1 MLKLGF
7 EPEKVFLFCKKSF
20 LPELLAGMFLVYFFT
35 VSEFSVSAYQTTHL
49 LFVITVALALLVAAF
64 FRIMPVMA
72 AVSIIYVSYIVIS
85 AERYLYGEDYIFS
98 AGYNIWCMLVIPNL
112 LIAGVFFRKYG
123 TYRHLSWF
131 YILLFAET
139 ALIEKMQNPDMN
151 ADSYYFYKHIGM
163 LNYPAFYL
171 SLISVLVLFVFY
183 IRKGKI
189 LGAAAF
195 FSAAM
200 VFASLLMSGNL
211 FAFNLFL
218 FAAVTIELISML
230 SYLGY
235 VRFKDEELDI
245 AGFKAYVYDA
255 ERKYLLKY
263 SISLM
268 YIDDYNRL
276 LKRFGYHKMIL
287 LKKMFINRINKVN
300 PEVQIYNYRED
311 SFILAFLNFNAPESF
326 EKAEE
331 IRRSLVKSIFIF
343 NENNH
348 LQLTVSQCISEKKRS
363 DIDANAVLE
372 RAEENLQKACKFTR
386 NITIKA

>member
-1 MLKLGF
+1 
-7 EPEKVFLFCKKSF
+7 
-20 LPELLAGMFLVYFFT
+20 
-35 VSEFSVSAYQTTHL
+35 
-49 LFVITVALALLVAAF
+49 
-64 FRIMPVMA
+64 
-72 AVSIIYVSYIVIS
+72 
-85 AERYLYGEDYIFS
+85 
-98 AGYNIWCMLVIPNL
+98 
-112 LIAGVFFRKYG
+112 
-123 TYRHLSWF
+123 
-131 YILLFAET
+131 
-139 ALIEKMQNPDMN
+139 
-151 ADSYYFYKHIGM
+151 
-163 LNYPAFYL
+163 
-171 SLISVLVLFVFY
+171 
-183 IRKGKI
+183 
-189 LGAAAF
+189 
-195 FSAAM
+195 
-200 VFASLLMSGNL
+200 
-211 FAFNLFL
+211 
-218 FAAVTIELISML
+218 ML

-255 ERKYLLKY
+255 ERKYPLKY